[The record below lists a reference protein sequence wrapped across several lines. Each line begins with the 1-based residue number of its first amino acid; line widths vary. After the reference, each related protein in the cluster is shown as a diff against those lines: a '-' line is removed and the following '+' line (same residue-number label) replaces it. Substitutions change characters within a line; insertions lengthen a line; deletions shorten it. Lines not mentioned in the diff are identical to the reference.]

1 MANEGVNTGRRR
13 FLTATTAVV
22 GGAGAVFAAV
32 PFIKSWKPSARA
44 QGAGA
49 PVTVDVGRLQPG
61 QRLTVT
67 WRGQPVWL
75 VRRTDEQL
83 AALSSLDG
91 QLRDPNSENPEQQ
104 PAYAANPTRSLRPE
118 LLVLIGVCTHLGC
131 VPLFRPEM
139 QPQPFDA
146 EWKGGFYCP
155 CHNSRFDLAGRVF
168 EGVPAPTNL
177 RVPPYHFT
185 GDAELVIGV
194 DPQGTA

>member
-22 GGAGAVFAAV
+22 GGAGAIFAAV

-44 QGAGA
+44 QQAGA
-49 PVTVDVGRLQPG
+49 PVTVDVSRLLPG

-75 VRRTDEQL
+75 IRRTEEQV
-83 AALSSLDG
+83 AALPSLDG
-91 QLRDPNSENPEQQ
+91 RLRDPNSENPEQQ
-104 PAYAANPTRSLRPE
+104 PAYAANPTRSIRPE
-118 LLVLIGVCTHLGC
+118 LAVLIGICTHLGC

-155 CHNSRFDLAGRVF
+155 CHNSRFDLAARVLK
-168 EGVPAPTNL
+168 GAAAPTAL
-177 RVPPYHFT
+177 EIPPRKYLSDARVVVGGGHK
-185 GDAELVIGV
+185 G
-194 DPQGTA
+194 

>member
-22 GGAGAVFAAV
+22 GGAGAIFAAV

-44 QGAGA
+44 QVAGA
-49 PVTVDVGRLQPG
+49 PVTVDVSRLLPG

-75 VRRTDEQL
+75 IRRTEEQL
-83 AALSSLDG
+83 AALSSLNG

-104 PAYAANPTRSLRPE
+104 PAYAANATRSLRPE
-118 LLVLIGVCTHLGC
+118 LAVLIGICTHLGC

-139 QPQPFDA
+139 QPQPFDP